1 MQKLEQREEMG
12 SYIAFQVLL
21 PNLTCHSFSLG
32 EKYDTIT
39 PKYDLLRET
48 SSHVLFQIRYFED
61 IEIYVGSER

>member
-12 SYIAFQVLL
+12 SYIAFQMLL

-32 EKYDTIT
+32 EKYHPIT

-48 SSHVLFQIRYFED
+48 SSHVLFQIRYF
-61 IEIYVGSER
+61 